1 MSSEQCK
8 YPFIKEVPNYLH
20 FTNLGGFQ
28 ISMEYT
34 QSSTYDYD

>member
-28 ISMEYT
+28 ISTKYT
-34 QSSTYDYD
+34 QSSTYDYN